1 MSAEKKNGPEV
12 IRALEGG
19 GGWLTKCRLASQA
32 YEYRSG
38 LLLTDRV
45 IMLKTARAL
54 LIPT

>member
-1 MSAEKKNGPEV
+1 MRAEKKKGPEV